1 MKISVIMPAY
11 NAQDYLREA
20 IDSVLNQNYQDFEF
34 IIINDCSTD
43 NTEHIILSYTDPR
56 IVYLKNEE
64 NLGVARTLNR
74 GLDAAKGEY
83 IARTDADDN
92 CLPDRF
98 TKQVAYLDA
107 HPEVDVLGTASR
119 SFDENGTLFFG
130 YPTIDPEVLK
140 IDFLF
145 SCGICHPTVMLR
157 KSTLEKHH
165 LRYDHAFNK
174 VEDYEMWCR
183 MMDLGCRITNLP
195 DVLLDHRLHKNQVT
209 SVYSP
214 DMLEKLKL
222 IHERQLTQA
231 GIHSNSIE
239 AQSFLQFC
247 LGSRQTQP
255 VNYTALNNLLEKIL
269 SSNVYNRKKMQKY
282 CKGIVINCMEKSCAT
297 AKDKRKFI
305 AASSYITQTDVLFH
319 KTRKLLKRSTGS

>member
-20 IDSVLNQNYQDFEF
+20 IDSVLEQSYGDFEF
-34 IIINDCSTD
+34 IILNDCSTD
-43 NTEHIILSYTDPR
+43 DTEKIILSYDDPR

-74 GLDAAKGEY
+74 GLDIAKGEY

-92 CLPDRF
+92 CLPGRF
-98 TKQVAYLDA
+98 AKQVAYLDS

-119 SFDENGTLFFG
+119 SFDESGTLFFG
-130 YPTIDPEVLK
+130 YPTIDPEILR

-157 KSTLEKHH
+157 RSTIEKHQ

-183 MMDLGCRITNLP
+183 MLDLGCCITNLP

-209 SVYSP
+209 NVYSP
-214 DMLEKLKL
+214 DMLEKLNRL
-222 IHERQLTQA
+222 HQRQLAQA
-231 GIHSNSIE
+231 GVTPDPTE
-239 AQSFLQFC
+239 EQAFLQYC
-247 LGSRQTQP
+247 LGIRRTQP
-255 VNYTALNNLLEKIL
+255 VDYKALNNLLEKLLI
-269 SSNVYNRKKMQKY
+269 SNTYNRKKLRTY
-282 CKGIVINCMEKSCAT
+282 CEGIILCCMNNSCPT
-297 AKDKRKFI
+297 AKEKRQFI
-305 AASSYITQTDVLFH
+305 ASSNFLNRVDIWKHTVRT
-319 KTRKLLKRSTGS
+319 LLKRDK